1 MSVSIGNITGN
12 GICACGEGGALY
24 LEDKVCR
31 YCARSQVLRA
41 QANNSHV
48 FESMGE
54 VVDKFFNYTDSLF
67 K

>member
-12 GICACGEGGALY
+12 GFCACGEGGALY
-24 LEDKVCR
+24 GENKVCR
-31 YCARSQVLRA
+31 YCARSQALRA
-41 QANNSHV
+41 QGNAHV
-48 FESMGE
+48 FEPMGE